1 MTSPG
6 GTTHRGAR
14 RADGRAGPRR
24 ADEPG
29 GRRGDRVARANWQA
43 DGARTQTRS
52 VAAGRTAQAAASD
65 ADRII
70 DAAMALIASRR
81 VAERVAGGGRRR
93 NGADGPP
100 RLPGLS
106 VPRRD
111 PVRLL
116 PADRRGGA
124 GERRSRRET
133 GERPRDRVFDL
144 LMRRFDALQ
153 PYRAPL
159 TALRRDLA
167 DRSAERACAR
177 ARRCCARCGSISK
190 PPAFRPMGIGGVVAV
205 KLVAAAYLFAS
216 QTWAR
221 DESPDLAPT
230 MAALDR
236 RLRGIER
243 FLVPRRRGG
252 GRSEAAA

>member
-1 MTSPG
+1 M
-6 GTTHRGAR
+6 AQ
-14 RADGRAGPRR
+14 
-24 ADEPG
+24 
-29 GRRGDRVARANWQA
+29 GRRRGRSG
-43 DGARTQTRS
+43 GA
-52 VAAGRTAQAAASD
+52 APAASD

-70 DAAMALIASRR
+70 DATMTLIASGGWRKMSLAA
-81 VAERVAGGGRRR
+81 VAEETELTILQVYRLFPSRTAILCGFFRRIDE
-93 NGADGPP
+93 AA
-100 RLPGLS
+100 LAA
-106 VPRRD
+106 
-111 PVRLL
+111 PV
-116 PADRRGGA
+116 
-124 GERRSRRET
+124 ETET

-159 TALRRDLA
+159 MALRRDLPF
-167 DRSAERACAR
+167 DPLSAMAAGAALLCSMRLTLETA
-177 ARRCCARCGSISK
+177 GISSD
-190 PPAFRPMGIGGVVAV
+190 GIGGVIAV

-243 FLVPRRRGG
+243 FLVPRRRTGERG
-252 GRSEAAA
+252 EAAA